1 MKKIMI
7 LLVMLIPALTFAQK
21 KYENSFLTMNIP
33 DGWMVQNMDVSAAA
47 GMEMLLF
54 MNEGDNIY
62 NIGMVIGQKMV
73 QDPKY
78 VLQNQMEIKSNMLF
92 QNATFD
98 EIRPSSFMGRK
109 AVTADFSTTFLGT
122 YFKGATYCFNKD
134 DCTIVIIGCYKV
146 GVKSNL
152 PQIWKSI
159 QWKKVNRTASYKTL
173 REEVQDYC
181 VAMNELLSKNTLSA
195 TGEEQVI
202 SFELE
207 EGQDCLIYTYK
218 LLTLD
223 KNDYTEEQ
231 INLMRN
237 FVREAVIPE
246 VKKMGGQTELIKRCM
261 QNDYIFKYVY
271 LDKNDEFFYS
281 VKITPDDY
289 NE

>member
-1 MKKIMI
+1 M
-7 LLVMLIPALTFAQK
+7 
-21 KYENSFLTMNIP
+21 
-33 DGWMVQNMDVSAAA
+33 
-47 GMEMLLF
+47 
-54 MNEGDNIY
+54 
-62 NIGMVIGQKMV
+62 
-73 QDPKY
+73 
-78 VLQNQMEIKSNMLF
+78 
-92 QNATFD
+92 
-98 EIRPSSFMGRK
+98 
-109 AVTADFSTTFLGT
+109 
-122 YFKGATYCFNKD
+122 
-134 DCTIVIIGCYKV
+134 IIGCYKV